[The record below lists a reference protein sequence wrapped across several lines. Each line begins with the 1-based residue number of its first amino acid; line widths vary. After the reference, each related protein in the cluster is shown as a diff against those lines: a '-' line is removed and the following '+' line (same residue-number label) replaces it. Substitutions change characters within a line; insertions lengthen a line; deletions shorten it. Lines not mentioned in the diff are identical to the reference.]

1 MEPLTERVIRD
12 AMSALGVYRKQ
23 PKVHVPNYDIRQDDL
38 FQNRLDE
45 LERIE
50 ALEYA
55 AEDARWAEKQC
66 EPEPEWEF
74 VHYKIDREKAL
85 RVQTREVSESEI
97 RERVSFLQKR
107 MRRNGAV
114 QSKLEFEK
122 ELRELQKQL
131 KSAETSGVFEDTKHW
146 D

>member
-1 MEPLTERVIRD
+1 MEPLTDRIIRD
-12 AMSALGVYRKQ
+12 AMSALGVYRNQ
-23 PKVHVPNYDIRQDDL
+23 PKVYKFEYVRQDDL

-55 AEDARWAEKQC
+55 AEDASWEY
-66 EPEPEWEF
+66 PEPAESDWEY
-74 VHYKIDREKAL
+74 VHYKIAREKTFRAPIA
-85 RVQTREVSESEI
+85 RHEMSEMDI
-97 RERVSFLQKR
+97 RERINFLQKR

-114 QSKLEFEK
+114 QCKLEFEK

-131 KSAETSGVFEDTKHW
+131 KSVEASGITEDAKHW